1 MNHPHEDDLLRL
13 AYGELEG
20 AAATDVE
27 RHLRSCTAC
36 RERFL
41 QVERTRIAAEWAL
54 SRPPQRRLRWGAVAL
69 AAAAVLLAVVMFHA
83 RPEASALSLT
93 LPRYTAPGLAPIDS
107 LLTRL
112 EQEKPYAIP

>member
-1 MNHPHEDDLLRL
+1 M
-13 AYGELEG
+13 
-20 AAATDVE
+20 
-27 RHLRSCTAC
+27 
-36 RERFL
+36 
-41 QVERTRIAAEWAL
+41 
-54 SRPPQRRLRWGAVAL
+54 AL

-112 EQEKPYAIP
+112 EQAKPYAIP